1 MPIFIFIR
9 ETLFDGRMVL
19 KMLVIVIN
27 GSPNPEGNTGRML
40 KAAMD
45 EVESA
50 GAQTVYMQLSEIMS
64 GQKLPYCIA
73 CSTPCK
79 GNCYAGTPLGG
90 AFDLL
95 RRADGIIMG
104 SPVYFSTVSA
114 QLKAFWDKTRKLRKE
129 QALLNV
135 VGGALTVGAARFG
148 GQETTL
154 RAMHDMMLCQGMTVV
169 GDGYREE
176 DAGHQGACAV
186 QPSGDDDSGIN
197 RSRILA
203 RRVAELAGATMPL
216 RSHRLSL
223 PSGWQG

>member
-1 MPIFIFIR
+1 
-9 ETLFDGRMVL
+9 
-19 KMLVIVIN
+19 MLIIVIN
-27 GSPNPEGNTGRML
+27 GSPNPDGNTNLML
-40 KAAMD
+40 RAAL
-45 EVESA
+45 EVMESA
-50 GAQTVYMQLSEIMS
+50 GAETVYMQLSSIMS
-64 GQKLPYCIA
+64 AQKIPYCIA

-90 AFDLL
+90 AFDLMRL
-95 RRADGIIMG
+95 ADGIIMG

-169 GDGYREE
+169 GDGYWEN

-186 QPSGDDDSGIN
+186 QPSGDDANGIK
-197 RSRILA
+197 RVRILA
-203 RRVAELAGATMPL
+203 RRVVEMAGATMPL
-216 RSHRLSL
+216 RLHRTAHPVS
-223 PSGWQG
+223 